1 MSALLTLCRSA
12 SLPLAL
18 SAPDRHLQRDRG
30 RAGHGPECGGA
41 ERRHLGDAAGEPGVL
56 HIQPAQQAP
65 AHHPHHRPQRE
76 LRPAGGL
83 PAGCRRLVTAQ
94 TRDRGAFFLKKKN
107 FFTLIFFF
115 FFHVNMFFFFPVSQ
129 RAI

>member
-1 MSALLTLCRSA
+1 MRTLLTLCLSA
-12 SLPLAL
+12 SLPL

-30 RAGHGPECGGA
+30 CAGHGPECGGA
-41 ERRHLGDAAGEPGVL
+41 QRRHLGDAAGEPGVL

-94 TRDRGAFFLKKKN
+94 TLDRGPFFKKKKSS
-107 FFTLIFFF
+107 FSKSSSL
-115 FFHVNMFFFFPVSQ
+115 
-129 RAI
+129 